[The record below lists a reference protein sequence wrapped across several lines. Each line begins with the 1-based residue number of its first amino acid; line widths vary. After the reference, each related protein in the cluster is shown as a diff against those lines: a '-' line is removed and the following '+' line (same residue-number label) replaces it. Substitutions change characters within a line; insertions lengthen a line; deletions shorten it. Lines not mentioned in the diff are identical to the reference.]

1 MIFQSTLPARGATD
15 YFTSCLPAPQF
26 QSTLPARG
34 ATWYRGRDRMGK
46 RGFQSTLP
54 ARGATDSVE
63 HHRLA
68 DSISIHAPREGSD
81 PADGLLHPRRPEIS
95 IHAPREGSDV
105 DLRDGPLAGVI
116 SIHAP
121 REGSDR
127 RRRQGVQ
134 HQSISIHAPREG
146 SDCQFWIFVIHW
158 HEFQSTLP
166 ARGATNQERPFYG
179 GREFQ
184 STLPARGATCL
195 PSWPHL

>member
-81 PADGLLHPRRPEIS
+81 QGPALQGDPE
-95 IHAPREGSDV
+95 A
-105 DLRDGPLAGVI
+105 I

-127 RRRQGVQ
+127 PSGASPPTSRNFNPRSPRGERRYPIR
-134 HQSISIHAPREG
+134 SWASWLMISIHAPREG
-146 SDCQFWIFVIHW
+146 SDC
-158 HEFQSTLP
+158 SRPP
-166 ARGATNQERPFYG
+166 ASRRSWNFNPRSPRGERPG
-179 GREFQ
+179 
-184 STLPARGATCL
+184 L
-195 PSWPHL
+195 